1 MEKSREEFLNRIC
14 EEQPYK
20 IVMSNPAVKT
30 LEVRKIVW
38 QLMQGKRSR
47 QYQIEKFT
55 DKQAFHINIEERGL
69 KESLQPYFGVEYL
82 QLSAWTKDWE
92 YQAKISK
99 KGKLLWNRRANT
111 QTVEIRQGNNKEKHY
126 CIPEGTVIP
135 PLIDMGVFTKEGK
148 IVRSRYDK
156 YRQINR
162 FLEMVEDAL
171 KSLPEGA
178 LNIIDFGCGKSY
190 LTFLL
195 YYYMTEVKKRQVH
208 ITGLDLKK
216 TVIEECRRT
225 AEKYQYENLDFQV
238 GDISGYET
246 KEPVHM
252 VITLHACDTATDYA
266 LYHAVRWNTK
276 VILSVPCCQ
285 HEVNQQMH
293 PDKWKLLS
301 RYGIVQERTAALM
314 TDAMR
319 GNLLE
324 YCGYKTQ
331 LLEFIDMEHSPKN
344 ILIRAVKSGL
354 SEKKRQEALE
364 EVREMMQV
372 LNVEPTLYKLLIEGE
387 KHE

>member
-20 IVMSNPAVKT
+20 IVMSNPVLKT
-30 LEVRKIVW
+30 QEVRKIVW

-69 KESLQPYFGVEYL
+69 KESLQPYFGVDYL

-99 KGKLLWNRRANT
+99 KGKLLWNRRANK
-111 QTVEIRQGNNKEKHY
+111 QAVEIRQGNNKEKQY

-148 IVRSRYDK
+148 IVKSRYDK

-171 KSLPEGA
+171 KTLPEGP

-195 YYYMTEVKKRQVH
+195 YYYMTGTHYRSGSKEN
-208 ITGLDLKK
+208 GD
-216 TVIEECRRT
+216 RRMS
-225 AEKYQYENLDFQV
+225 EN
-238 GDISGYET
+238 G
-246 KEPVHM
+246 
-252 VITLHACDTATDYA
+252 
-266 LYHAVRWNTK
+266 
-276 VILSVPCCQ
+276 
-285 HEVNQQMH
+285 
-293 PDKWKLLS
+293 
-301 RYGIVQERTAALM
+301 
-314 TDAMR
+314 
-319 GNLLE
+319 GNVSL
-324 YCGYKTQ
+324 
-331 LLEFIDMEHSPKN
+331 
-344 ILIRAVKSGL
+344 
-354 SEKKRQEALE
+354 
-364 EVREMMQV
+364 
-372 LNVEPTLYKLLIEGE
+372 
-387 KHE
+387 

>member
-20 IVMSNPAVKT
+20 IVMSNPVLKT
-30 LEVRKIVW
+30 QEVRKIVW

-69 KESLQPYFGVEYL
+69 KESLQPYFGVDYL

-99 KGKLLWNRRANT
+99 KGKLLWNRRANK
-111 QTVEIRQGNNKEKHY
+111 QAVEIRQGNNKEKQY

-148 IVRSRYDK
+148 IVKSRYDK

-171 KSLPEGA
+171 KTLPEGP

-216 TVIEECRRT
+216 TVIEECQRT
-225 AEKYQYENLDFQV
+225 AETYHYENLEFQV

-246 KEPVHM
+246 KETVHM

-285 HEVNQQMH
+285 HEVNRQMH

-331 LLEFIDMEHSPKN
+331 LLEFIDIEHSPKN
-344 ILIRAVKSGL
+344 ILIRAVKADI

-364 EVREMMQV
+364 EVQEMMQV
-372 LNVEPTLYKLLIEGE
+372 LNVKPTLYKLLIEGE